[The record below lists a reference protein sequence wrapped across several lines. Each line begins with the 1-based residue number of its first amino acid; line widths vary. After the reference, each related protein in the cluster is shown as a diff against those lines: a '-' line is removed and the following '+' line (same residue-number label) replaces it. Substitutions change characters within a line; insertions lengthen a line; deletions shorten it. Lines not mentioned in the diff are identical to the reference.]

1 MTPSW
6 TFWAFDPTRIGRID
20 VDRDGKYI
28 VTVKWEDGSYYVRS
42 TRSLKRASKWADKAT
57 ARLKDNETRER
68 EAEQALNAVRSGV
81 YQPLPP
87 EMDPVP
93 SRGAHHLP
101 AEKGASATAPNSS
114 PPPVVKW
121 PAPPPSVL

>member
-1 MTPSW
+1 VTPSW

-57 ARLKDNETRER
+57 ARLKDDETRAR

-87 EMDPVP
+87 
-93 SRGAHHLP
+93 
-101 AEKGASATAPNSS
+101 EKGASATAPNSS

-121 PAPPPSVL
+121 PAPPPSVF